1 MRKIIFTA
9 VIFTSLM
16 NNIIAQDTEESLRN
30 EVIFGLKAGLNLSNV
45 YDSEDEEF
53 NADAKLGFAVGA
65 FVALPITE
73 FIGVQP
79 EVLFSQ
85 KGFHGKGSLLG
96 GNYDFTRTTNYIDIP
111 LFFAYKP
118 AESITILAGPQFSYL
133 LSKKDEF
140 KTASTSIL
148 RQEEF
153 VNEDFRKNT
162 MSFVGGFDINIEH
175 LTVGVRLAWDVLNN
189 NGDGSSSTPRYK
201 NVWYQATVGYRF

>member
-1 MRKIIFTA
+1 MRKIIFATI
-9 VIFTSLM
+9 IFTSLM

-30 EVIFGLKAGLNLSNV
+30 EVVFGLKAGVNLSNV
-45 YDSEDEEF
+45 YDSEGEEF

-96 GNYDFTRTTNYIDIP
+96 GSYEFSRTTNYIDIP

-118 AESITILAGPQFSYL
+118 AESITVLAGPQFSYL

-153 VNEDFRKNT
+153 VNEDFPKNT
-162 MSFVGGFDINIEH
+162 MSFAGGIDVNVEH
-175 LTVGVRLAWDVLNN
+175 FTVGIRLAWDVLNN
-189 NGDGSSSTPRYK
+189 NSDGSSSTPRYK
-201 NVWYQATVGYRF
+201 NVWYQGTVGYRF